1 MRAFLLVAFLAALAV
16 GGWLAYQR
24 LWRSGASGACGEVA
38 AHCRLSDD
46 AVKACEKIVE
56 EVRKEGGNEAARKL
70 ARCLRESRG
79 CAEAAGCATGL
90 GLNALSAAALEFLDG
105 IRRAQ

>member
-1 MRAFLLVAFLAALAV
+1 MKGFLLLLALAGLGI
-16 GGWLAYQR
+16 GGWFAYQR
-24 LWRSGASGACGEVA
+24 LWVSGGAGACAEVA
-38 AHCRLSDD
+38 SHCRLPED
-46 AVKACEKIVE
+46 ALKACEQVIDEVKKEVGE
-56 EVRKEGGNEAARKL
+56 EDARKL

-90 GLNALSAAALEFLDG
+90 GLRALTGATYDFLDG